1 MQTGLQAEVLFCPNC
16 REEVPKTLY
25 CLNCGYPLYKIE
37 SDQIDTETPIEEVE
51 EEITVE
57 IVPEPVIVNPVAD
70 EVTIIVDDD
79 EDETEEAPP
88 AVEEVVEEIEATEEE
103 PLVDAIVEESVPI
116 PTMEDAIVV
125 SENNVTSIVEIVEN
139 EIQETPIVEVVEEPV
154 PEESVLETVE
164 ITETVEIALEEPE
177 EEPESVVL
185 EVMET
190 FEEEQP
196 FEPEPIIMEVMTN
209 FAKNISMKI
218 RLVNLLKEDGVK
230 TEIFAKLYDS
240 YVARGELL
248 MNSRT
253 EMLERVRYDLG
264 SMERALNEAKEGLE
278 ELEIRKTIN
287 DISGEEYAAKAPGY
301 EWDIAQ
307 YKDEVV
313 KKKAEIKYL
322 DDITKMF
329 SEDEVN
335 ELVELGDS
343 CYSSLDE
350 LVDEEKI
357 TTETAIRV
365 KVTLEESL
373 SCLRSSY

>member
-51 EEITVE
+51 EEVTVE

-79 EDETEEAPP
+79 EDETEETPP
-88 AVEEVVEEIEATEEE
+88 AVEEVVEKFEPAEEE
-103 PLVDAIVEESVPI
+103 PLVDTIVEESVPI
-116 PTMEDAIVV
+116 PTLEDAIVV

-139 EIQETPIVEVVEEPV
+139 EIQETTIVEAAEEPV
-154 PEESVLETVE
+154 LEEPIPETVE
-164 ITETVEIALEEPE
+164 VTETVEIATEEPE
-177 EEPESVVL
+177 EEPEPVVL
-185 EVMET
+185 EAVEAV
-190 FEEEQP
+190 EEEQP

-218 RLVNLLKEDGVK
+218 RLVNLLKEGGVK

-264 SMERALNEAKEGLE
+264 LMERALNEAKEGLE
-278 ELEIRKTIN
+278 ELDIRKTIN

-301 EWDIAQ
+301 EWDISQ
-307 YKDEVV
+307 YKDEVG
-313 KKKAEIKYL
+313 KKKAEIAYL

-329 SEDEVN
+329 PADEVN
-335 ELVELGDS
+335 ELVELGDN
-343 CYSSLDE
+343 CYSSIDE
-350 LVDEEKI
+350 LVDDEKI
-357 TTETAIRV
+357 TTEMATRV

>member
-51 EEITVE
+51 EEVTVE

-79 EDETEEAPP
+79 EDETEETPP
-88 AVEEVVEEIEATEEE
+88 AVEEVVEKFEPAEEE
-103 PLVDAIVEESVPI
+103 PLVDTIVEESVPI
-116 PTMEDAIVV
+116 PTLEDAIVV

-139 EIQETPIVEVVEEPV
+139 EIQETTIVEAAEEPVLEEPV
-154 PEESVLETVE
+154 PETVE
-164 ITETVEIALEEPE
+164 VTETVEIATEEPE
-177 EEPESVVL
+177 EEPEPVVL
-185 EVMET
+185 EAVEAV
-190 FEEEQP
+190 EEEQP
-196 FEPEPIIMEVMTN
+196 FEPEPIIVEVMTN

-218 RLVNLLKEDGVK
+218 RLVNLLKEGGVK

-264 SMERALNEAKEGLE
+264 LMERALNEAKEGLE
-278 ELEIRKTIN
+278 ELDIRKTIN

-301 EWDIAQ
+301 EWDISQ
-307 YKDEVV
+307 YKDEVG
-313 KKKAEIKYL
+313 KKKAEIAYL

-329 SEDEVN
+329 LADEVN
-335 ELVELGDS
+335 ELVELGDN
-343 CYSSLDE
+343 CYSSIDE
-350 LVDEEKI
+350 LVDDEKI
-357 TTETAIRV
+357 TTEMATRV

>member
-37 SDQIDTETPIEEVE
+37 SDQMDTETPVDETEEEVV
-51 EEITVE
+51 VE
-57 IVPEPVIVNPVAD
+57 AIPELIIANPVAD
-70 EVTIIVDDD
+70 EVTIIVDDEEKD
-79 EDETEEAPP
+79 TEETTP
-88 AVEEVVEEIEATEEE
+88 AIEEVVEEIEPTEEV
-103 PLVDAIVEESVPI
+103 PLVDTIVEESVPI
-116 PTMEDAIVV
+116 PTVDESVETEETNVIPKVEIVED
-125 SENNVTSIVEIVEN
+125 ETPETTIVEIVE
-139 EIQETPIVEVVEEPV
+139 EPVLEEAVLETVEVTETIETPIEEPEEVTEPVALEVVEVVEE
-154 PEESVLETVE
+154 EE
-164 ITETVEIALEEPE
+164 
-177 EEPESVVL
+177 
-185 EVMET
+185 
-190 FEEEQP
+190 P

-278 ELEIRKTIN
+278 ELDIRKTIN

-307 YKDEVV
+307 YKDEVG
-313 KKKAEIKYL
+313 KKKAEITYL

-329 SEDEVN
+329 SVDEIN

-350 LVDEEKI
+350 LVDDEKI
-357 TTETAIRV
+357 TIEMATRV

>member
-51 EEITVE
+51 EEVTVE

-79 EDETEEAPP
+79 EDETEETPP
-88 AVEEVVEEIEATEEE
+88 AVEEVVEKFEPAEEE
-103 PLVDAIVEESVPI
+103 PLVDTIVEESVPI
-116 PTMEDAIVV
+116 PTLEDAIVV

-139 EIQETPIVEVVEEPV
+139 EIQETTIVEAAEEPV
-154 PEESVLETVE
+154 LEEPIPETVE
-164 ITETVEIALEEPE
+164 VTETVEIATEEPE
-177 EEPESVVL
+177 EEPEPVVL
-185 EVMET
+185 EAVEAV
-190 FEEEQP
+190 EEEQP
-196 FEPEPIIMEVMTN
+196 FEPEPIIVEVMTN

-218 RLVNLLKEDGVK
+218 RLVNLLKEGGVK

-264 SMERALNEAKEGLE
+264 LMERALNEAKEGLE
-278 ELEIRKTIN
+278 ELDIRKTIN

-301 EWDIAQ
+301 EWDISQ
-307 YKDEVV
+307 YKDEVG
-313 KKKAEIKYL
+313 KKKAEIAYL

-329 SEDEVN
+329 LADEVN
-335 ELVELGDS
+335 ELVELGDN
-343 CYSSLDE
+343 CYSSIDE
-350 LVDEEKI
+350 LVDDEKI
-357 TTETAIRV
+357 TTEMATRV

>member
-37 SDQIDTETPIEEVE
+37 SDQMDTETPVDETEEEVV
-51 EEITVE
+51 VE
-57 IVPEPVIVNPVAD
+57 AIPELIIANPVAD
-70 EVTIIVDDD
+70 EVTIIVDDEEKD
-79 EDETEEAPP
+79 TEETTP
-88 AVEEVVEEIEATEEE
+88 AIEEVVEEIEPTEEV
-103 PLVDAIVEESVPI
+103 PLVDTIVEESVPI
-116 PTMEDAIVV
+116 PTVDESVETEETNVIPEVEIVED
-125 SENNVTSIVEIVEN
+125 ETPETTIVEIVE
-139 EIQETPIVEVVEEPV
+139 EPVLEEAVLETVEVTETIETPIEEPEEVTEPVALEVVEVVEE
-154 PEESVLETVE
+154 EE
-164 ITETVEIALEEPE
+164 
-177 EEPESVVL
+177 
-185 EVMET
+185 
-190 FEEEQP
+190 P

-278 ELEIRKTIN
+278 ELDIRKTIN

-307 YKDEVV
+307 YKDEVG
-313 KKKAEIKYL
+313 KKKAEITYL

-329 SEDEVN
+329 SVDEIN

-350 LVDEEKI
+350 LVDDEKI
-357 TTETAIRV
+357 TIEMATRV